1 MSTPSVPKKRKIVY
15 DEPNP
20 AGRMMTMSNALTI
33 AAHNLTLGEKRIV
46 MYAIAQMNSKQKPR
60 VDESPMIKIRADEFA
75 AMFEIDIDTAY
86 THMKDAV
93 KKLKSR
99 SITFYDP
106 DYVRKGKA
114 MKVTSMVWVAEYTY
128 HDGEGWAEIHIW
140 KNLVPHLMGLRRNFT
155 QIQLSQSAALRSVYS
170 WKLLELI
177 MRFKDTGW
185 ARYTI
190 EDFCKAMEASEKQRA
205 NFSNIRRF
213 MIEPAIKELT
223 EKDNWIIE
231 WIPIKAGRRVT
242 SLHFTF
248 KRNPQPDLFATQ
260 EP

>member
-1 MSTPSVPKKRKIVY
+1 MAVKMVKAKKIVY

-20 AGRMMTMSNALTI
+20 SGRMMTMSNALTI

-46 MYAIAQMNSKQKPR
+46 MYAIAQLHSKIKPKI
-60 VDESPMIKIRADEFA
+60 DESPMVTLRVEEFA
-75 AMFEIDIDTAY
+75 EMFEIDVDTAY

-106 DYVRKGKA
+106 NSVRKGKA

-155 QIQLSQSAALRSVYS
+155 QVQLSQAAALRSVYS
-170 WKLLELI
+170 WKLLEML

-190 EDFCKAMEASEKQRA
+190 EDFCTSMGATPKQRE
-205 NFSNIRRF
+205 NFNNIKRRI
-213 MIEPAIKELT
+213 IEPAVKELT
-223 EKDNWIIE
+223 EKDNWLIE
-231 WIPIKAGRRVT
+231 WHPIKAGRKVT

-248 KRNPQPDLFATQ
+248 KRNPQPDLFA
-260 EP
+260 EPQP